1 MSSTTC
7 TDGVA
12 AYERRPATLRLAF
25 VAGDDF
31 AFRLTVNRD
40 LTGYTLTSI
49 VVNGETGATV
59 ATFASSMQTAVV
71 DGQTVTRVA
80 LSLTKTQTAAMAAI
94 RELRWSFRWAAPDT
108 TTRTILIGRVR
119 PISR

>member
-12 AYERRPATLRLAF
+12 FVERLPATMRLGF

-31 AFRLTVNRD
+31 PFRLTVNRD
-40 LTGYTLTSI
+40 LTGYSLTA
-49 VVNGETGATV
+49 VVINADTGATV
-59 ATFASSMQTAVV
+59 ATFATSMQTVTV
-71 DGQTVTRVA
+71 SGQTATRIT
-80 LSLTKTQTAAMAAI
+80 LTLTKTQTAAMGTVAN
-94 RELRWSFRWAAPDT
+94 LRWSFRWAAPDT

-119 PISR
+119 PVSR